1 MNMRLIAIQSY
12 LYVAACALMSLGGIS
27 LLSFGFAEQ
36 ADSFSLLLMP
46 SLAVSLL
53 FAGAIILSTIQRRG
67 RLSLAFLVAMAA
79 VVLSVVLPV
88 AASGAYAFWGSGRNA
103 DELHWPLAL
112 SYLAGA
118 SAVVMSMGA
127 RALRWAA
134 RLVGL
139 VLVTL
144 AGGVLLKITAFEP
157 GYAFGPLLGT
167 VGYFPTLLL
176 GMAAVLLTFS
186 PFNRARSSPLKTVLV
201 AGATALLSCVVFY
214 IAVGHAYQSLN
225 RHSDLLL
232 SEVQKSTQRALREQL
247 ALLDRMAERWESL
260 GHLPGDEYWRQEAT
274 SYLRDI
280 PSLRLIGLV
289 DGDSRVLRL
298 ESQEPTDAQWLQQF
312 LTDSMLRQ
320 WLEHAWHDKQPH
332 LSKVLSGTTI
342 SESELLMVAPV
353 AIAGQ
358 VPYQLIASV
367 NVREVM
373 NAMLG
378 GIISGLALRV
388 MQGDELIYETD
399 SVAPHL
405 ISYPVGEREIDFH
418 HDQRWRVVSY
428 IGNAETYPSAVLP
441 TVVLLF
447 GLVLSFFLTLSQ
459 QLTAVARVHGKRL
472 QDANSTLASSLA
484 EQKKVQLL
492 NQRIMQFTMD
502 VFCSFDSEGR
512 FREVSPSCFK
522 LFGFRPEELIGRS
535 CLELVLPEDRESTRN
550 QTAAVKSGSASY
562 AFHNRYRHKDGRILH
577 LLWSAEWSEPEQI
590 LFAVAHDVTG
600 LIQGE
605 QFAEHQRT
613 VLGMICRDRPKVEI
627 LEAICRMV
635 EAQMED
641 ALCSILLSGVDGR
654 FLFTAAAPSLP
665 VNFSSAIDGLPV
677 GPDDD
682 GRGLSV
688 YQQTPIMASDFEDGH
703 LWRRGRAQA
712 QSLGILGCGCMPL
725 ISHRG
730 NVLGAL
736 VVYFKH
742 PVLPVAEMSD
752 QLATASNLASV
763 AVVHARDR
771 RKLEEN
777 EQHFRSLFTFNPDAV
792 FSFDRSGVF
801 QSINAAGSELIGL
814 TEPEIVG
821 RHFSNWV
828 IEPDLIKTERS
839 FSLACEGTPQRYEL
853 QIRNRTGQL
862 RYLDVSNLPIMVGGE
877 IVGVFGIA
885 KDVTQRERM
894 TAELRK
900 ALQQSKKQ
908 TEQLSR
914 LGHAAIETAQC
925 HDHQTLIN
933 YLVEQVRLTVG
944 AHQAVISLTQGS
956 DWGQAISGFSVSEKY
971 ANWRDYDSVPTGEGI
986 YALVCETNEPIVL
999 SQHELERH
1007 PRWRGFGSQ
1016 AEHHPP
1022 MRGWIAAP
1030 LVAQDGSNIGLL
1042 QLSDKEDGEFGPDDL
1057 AVIQQYAQMVVS
1069 IVENN
1074 RLMAEVLDAEQRLK
1088 AQLSFTSAI
1097 TDCMAEGLLAVDH
1110 EGRLRFINPAVLRWL
1125 AVANESDIIGQSMA
1139 AILPL
1144 NPENWIGDR
1153 PELNGELQLFGRTLM
1168 FEARPLI
1175 GRDDGGGWVVALRD
1189 MTDQLRADQALR
1201 ERDQFFSLSLEMFC
1215 MVSLDGHFI
1224 QVNPS
1229 FTDTLRRTTNELI
1242 GSAYIDLVDQED
1254 RSLIDDAVQTLQ
1266 QGGQIQDLV
1275 VRVWDGQ
1282 QVMHWLQLSAALGA
1296 DRVIYCV
1303 ARDITEQR
1311 AIQQQLVQRNLIL
1324 SLAGETA
1331 KLGGWII
1338 DLPDMQVIWS
1348 REIFS
1353 LLRFP
1358 QSYVPTLAETLA
1370 LCPNEH
1376 REAVALAL
1384 DACMTEG
1391 RSFDLDVQIHDGG
1404 NTMLDVRLTGRAVCN
1419 ESGEIRRISG
1429 ALQDI
1434 SERKQAQRELQRL
1447 AERMSSTL
1455 ESITDAFITVDNDWR
1470 FTYVNSEAATLLRTG
1485 REILIGQTIWSAFPD
1500 LRPGEIGKRYL
1511 EAKNKQQAVH
1521 FETYYAP
1528 LNSWFEIHAYP
1539 SDEGLAVYF
1548 RDISERKT
1556 TERELDRAIRELE
1569 RSNRELQEF
1578 AFVASHDL
1586 QEPLRKIQTFSE
1598 RLQARSERLDE
1609 NDRDYLQRMSLAA
1622 SRMQALI
1629 LDLLDYSRVNSRGQ
1643 PLCPLM
1649 LDTVVDDVLNDLEEK
1664 IAQTRTQIERSPL
1677 PRIMGDASQLRQVV
1691 QNLISNAIKF
1701 QPPGQIPVVKI
1712 YAEDSSGN
1720 TVTLCVADNGI
1731 GFDEKYTSKIF
1742 NPFQRLH
1749 GKEVYAGTG
1758 IGLAIVKKVIDR
1770 HGATIVVSSAPGKGS
1785 VFRITFPKTE
1795 AAVDAD

>member
-1 MNMRLIAIQSY
+1 MRLIAIQSY
-12 LYVAACALMSLGGIS
+12 LYIVACALMSLGGIS
-27 LLSFGFAEQ
+27 LLSFGFVEQ
-36 ADSFSLLLMP
+36 ADSFSPLLMP
-46 SLAVSLL
+46 SLATSLL
-53 FAGAIILSTIQRRG
+53 FAGAIIVSTIQRRG

-103 DELHWPLAL
+103 DELHWALAL
-112 SYLAGA
+112 SYLTGA

-127 RALRWAA
+127 GALRWAA
-134 RLVGL
+134 RLIGL
-139 VLVTL
+139 ALVTL
-144 AGGVLLKITAFEP
+144 AGGALLKITTFEP
-157 GYAFGPLLGT
+157 GYTFGPLLGA
-167 VGYFPTLLL
+167 VGYLPTLLL
-176 GMAAVLLTFS
+176 GMAAMLLTFFPLS
-186 PFNRARSSPLKTVLV
+186 RAKPLPLKTVV
-201 AGATALLSCVVFY
+201 IAGATALLSCGIFY
-214 IAVGHAYQSLN
+214 LAAGHAYQSLD

-232 SEVQKSTQRALREQL
+232 SEVQKSTERALREQL

-260 GHLPGDEYWRQEAT
+260 GQLPSDEYWRQEAT

-280 PSLRLIGLV
+280 PSLHLIGLI

-298 ESQEPTDAQWLQQF
+298 ESQEPNDVQWLQQF
-312 LTDSMLRQ
+312 LSDSMLRQ
-320 WLEHAWHDKQPH
+320 WLEHAWDDGQPH
-332 LSKVLSGTTI
+332 LSQVLTGSTF
-342 SESELLMVAPV
+342 SESELLVVAPV
-353 AIAGQ
+353 AIAGHG
-358 VPYQLIASV
+358 PYQLIASV

-373 NAMLG
+373 NTMLG

-405 ISYPVGEREIDFH
+405 ISYPVGERYINFH

-428 IGNAETYPSAVLP
+428 ISNPGTYPSAVLP

-472 QDANSTLASSLA
+472 QDTNS
-484 EQKKVQLL
+484 
-492 NQRIMQFTMD
+492 
-502 VFCSFDSEGR
+502 
-512 FREVSPSCFK
+512 
-522 LFGFRPEELIGRS
+522 
-535 CLELVLPEDRESTRN
+535 
-550 QTAAVKSGSASY
+550 
-562 AFHNRYRHKDGRILH
+562 
-577 LLWSAEWSEPEQI
+577 
-590 LFAVAHDVTG
+590 
-600 LIQGE
+600 
-605 QFAEHQRT
+605 
-613 VLGMICRDRPKVEI
+613 
-627 LEAICRMV
+627 
-635 EAQMED
+635 
-641 ALCSILLSGVDGR
+641 
-654 FLFTAAAPSLP
+654 
-665 VNFSSAIDGLPV
+665 
-677 GPDDD
+677 
-682 GRGLSV
+682 
-688 YQQTPIMASDFEDGH
+688 
-703 LWRRGRAQA
+703 
-712 QSLGILGCGCMPL
+712 
-725 ISHRG
+725 
-730 NVLGAL
+730 
-736 VVYFKH
+736 
-742 PVLPVAEMSD
+742 
-752 QLATASNLASV
+752 
-763 AVVHARDR
+763 
-771 RKLEEN
+771 KLEES

-792 FSFDRSGVF
+792 FSFDRAGVF

-814 TEPEIVG
+814 SEPEIVG

-828 IEPDLIKTERS
+828 IEADLTKTQRS
-839 FSLACEGTPQRYEL
+839 FELACKGTPQRYEL
-853 QIRNRTGQL
+853 QIRNSTGQTQ
-862 RYLDVSNLPIMVGGE
+862 YLDVSNLPIMVGGE

-885 KDVTQRERM
+885 KDVTERERM

-900 ALQQSKKQ
+900 ALQQSEKQ
-908 TEQLSR
+908 TEQLAR

-971 ANWRDYDSVPTGEGI
+971 ADWRDYDSAPTGEGI

-999 SQHELERH
+999 SQNELERH

-1057 AVIQQYAQMVVS
+1057 AIIQQYAQMVVS

-1074 RLMAEVLDAEQRLK
+1074 RLMAEVLAAEQRLK

-1097 TDCMAEGLLAVDH
+1097 TDCMAEGLLAIDH
-1110 EGRLRFINPAVLRWL
+1110 ERVVRFINPAARQWL
-1125 AVANESDIIGQSMA
+1125 AVEPDDSDVIGQPMA
-1139 AILPL
+1139 ALLPL
-1144 NPENWIGDR
+1144 NPEDWSGDR
-1153 PELNGELQLFGRTLM
+1153 PELHGEFQLSGRTLM
-1168 FEARPLI
+1168 FEARSLI
-1175 GRDDGGGWVVALRD
+1175 GTDDGGGWVVALRD
-1189 MTDQLRADQALR
+1189 MSDQLRADQALR

-1215 MVSLDGHFI
+1215 MVSLDGLFI

-1229 FTDTLRRTTNELI
+1229 FTDTLRRPANELI

-1254 RSLIDDAVQTLQ
+1254 RSLVDDAVQTLQ
-1266 QGGQIQDLV
+1266 QGGQIHDLV
-1275 VRVWDGQ
+1275 VRVWDGHQ
-1282 QVMHWLQLSAALGA
+1282 EMHWLQLSVALGL

-1311 AIQQQLVQRNLIL
+1311 TIQQQLVQRNLIL
-1324 SLAGETA
+1324 GLAGQTA
-1331 KLGGWII
+1331 RLGGWSIE
-1338 DLPDMQVIWS
+1338 LPDMQVIWS

-1358 QSYVPTLAETLA
+1358 QSYVPTLPETLA
-1370 LCPNEH
+1370 LCPSEH

-1404 NTMLDVRLTGRAVCN
+1404 DKVLDVRLTGRPVYD
-1419 ESGEIRRISG
+1419 EYGEIKRISG

-1434 SERKQAQRELQRL
+1434 SERKQAQRELERL
-1447 AERMSSTL
+1447 AERMTSTL
-1455 ESITDAFITVDNDWR
+1455 ESITDAFITVDNEWR
-1470 FTYVNSEAATLLRTG
+1470 FTYVNSEAATLLRTD
-1485 REILIGQTIWSAFPD
+1485 RERLIGRTIWSVFPD
-1500 LRPGEIGKRYL
+1500 LQLGEIGKRYVA
-1511 EAKNKQQAVH
+1511 AKKDHQAAH
-1521 FETYYAP
+1521 FETYYVP
-1528 LNSWFEIHAYP
+1528 LKSWFEIHAYP

-1548 RDISERKT
+1548 RDVSERKT
-1556 TERELDRAIRELE
+1556 TERELDKAIRELE

-1598 RLQARSERLDE
+1598 RLQARSERFDE

-1629 LDLLDYSRVNSRGQ
+1629 IDLLDYSRVNSRGQ
-1643 PLCPLM
+1643 PLRPLS
-1649 LDTVVDDVLNDLEEK
+1649 LDTVLDDVLNALEEK
-1664 IAQTRTQIERSPL
+1664 IAQTQARIERFSL
-1677 PRIMGDASQLRQVV
+1677 PDIVGDASQLRQVL
-1691 QNLISNAIKF
+1691 QNLINNAIKF
-1701 QPPGQIPVVKI
+1701 QPAGQSPIIKV
-1712 YAEDSSGN
+1712 YAEASSAD
-1720 TVTLCVADNGI
+1720 TVTLCIADNGI
-1731 GFDEKYTSKIF
+1731 GFDEKYISKIF

-1770 HGATIVVSSAPGKGS
+1770 HGASITVSSAPGKGS
-1785 VFRITFPKTE
+1785 VFRIAFPKNE